1 MQELITYKESWDIR
15 GSFLFIIGT
24 FLTAL
29 LVGIA
34 YTYASIY
41 VPSIYLAVLLTVW
54 FPLGVIYTAEYLSKI
69 LKIQHSG
76 YVKGIVFA
84 ALFVAFLVSWIVWIS
99 YHTGRGFFPLNSIL
113 QHLANPITLWR
124 DMLMLLGRGTRTIDK
139 SNTIQGILLWV
150 LWVIE
155 AGIILWTS
163 RFMSGKQAKKP
174 FRSSTDD
181 WAIHNTSVNL
191 NPITKEE
198 FQQLLHERSY
208 TMIKADDGND
218 KLYSTFNVYTGED
231 NTYYATLTTHTPNND
246 NVHSKEVIE
255 YVTVP
260 KEFIHYLTK
269 NELLTLS

>member
-1 MQELITYKESWDIR
+1 MQELITYNESWDIR

-181 WAIHNTSVNL
+181 WAIHQSISILSQKKNFSNYFTRDPIPWSKLMMETTNSIAPLTSIRARITPTMRL
-191 NPITKEE
+191 LPLTRPI
-198 FQQLLHERSY
+198 
-208 TMIKADDGND
+208 MIM
-218 KLYSTFNVYTGED
+218 
-231 NTYYATLTTHTPNND
+231 
-246 NVHSKEVIE
+246 
-255 YVTVP
+255 
-260 KEFIHYLTK
+260 FIARK
-269 NELLTLS
+269 W